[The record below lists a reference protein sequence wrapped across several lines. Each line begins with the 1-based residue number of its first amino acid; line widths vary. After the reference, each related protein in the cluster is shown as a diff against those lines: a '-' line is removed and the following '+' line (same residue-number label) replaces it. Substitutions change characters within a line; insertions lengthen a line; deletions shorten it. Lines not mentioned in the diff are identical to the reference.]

1 VTPSIALPFADCHD
15 DLLMAVRH
23 LRERGHPD
31 PFGDFWLPQLRGG
44 GVTLQVLP
52 VYTEEQFVGEAALR
66 RCLLML
72 EEARHLASVHAA
84 DVTIVETAG
93 ELARAREQRLIA
105 LVLAIEGAEPVGRDL
120 AIFDV
125 LWRAGVRMSSL
136 TWNRRT
142 MLADGVGEEDA
153 GGRLTGLGV
162 EAVAEMEHLG
172 MVLDV
177 SHLSETGFWHVAE
190 VAKAPFVASH
200 SSCRA
205 LQDHPRNLTDEQIRA
220 VAASGGFVGINAFGP
235 FLHDHPD
242 VKSYLDHIEHAVK
255 LVGAGHV
262 ALGPDFMEDVAAT
275 VDPVLSGALVDVT
288 HLPVVD
294 GIRRPADF
302 ATLGPLLVKRL
313 GDEAAR
319 AVAHDTLAGFMA
331 GSLPDPLAR
340 ATPGHH
346 RGAIVSA
353 TVETELEDRP
363 N

>member
-1 VTPSIALPFADCHD
+1 VTLPIADCHD

-23 LRERGHPD
+23 LRERGHKD
-31 PFGDFWLPQLRGG
+31 PFGDFWLPQLREG
-44 GVTLQVLP
+44 GVALQVLP

-84 DVTIVETAG
+84 DVAIVETAG
-93 ELARAREQRLIA
+93 ELAHAQEQGLIA
-105 LVLAIEGAEPVGRDL
+105 LVLSIEGAEPVGRDL
-120 AIFDV
+120 AMFDV

-142 MLADGVGEEDA
+142 MLADGVGEQDT

-162 EAVAEMEHLG
+162 EAIAEMERLG

-177 SHLSETGFWHVAE
+177 SHLSETGFWHLAE
-190 VAKAPFVASH
+190 VAVAPFVASH
-200 SSCRA
+200 SSCRD
-205 LQDHPRNLTDEQIRA
+205 LQDHPRNLTDGQIRT

-235 FLHDHPD
+235 FLHDQPD
-242 VKSYLDHIEHAVK
+242 VGSYLDHIEHAVE

-275 VDPVLSGALVDVT
+275 VDPVLTGALVDVT
-288 HLPVVD
+288 RLPVVD

-302 ATLGPLLVKRL
+302 ATLGPLLVSRL
-313 GDEAAR
+313 GDDLAR
-319 AVAHDTLAGFMA
+319 AVAHDTLAGFLA
-331 GSLPDPLAR
+331 GALPGR
-340 ATPGHH
+340 
-346 RGAIVSA
+346 
-353 TVETELEDRP
+353 
-363 N
+363 